1 MVKPN
6 WDDTRNQLI
15 ETYKMLNTEVRPK
28 DENVLTADRGGT
40 SVMSVV
46 REMKDDELLFA
57 KALTE
62 RITGEI
68 MGNVDDEDAPPV
80 IGNEVADE
88 TTRILI
94 SQFGSAR
101 ATTLNTMQSA
111 EDEVWDKPLVDNKKM
126 LDLAKELAESD
137 RTQVDKI
144 RGLLRG

>member
-28 DENVLTADRGGT
+28 DENVLTADRSGT